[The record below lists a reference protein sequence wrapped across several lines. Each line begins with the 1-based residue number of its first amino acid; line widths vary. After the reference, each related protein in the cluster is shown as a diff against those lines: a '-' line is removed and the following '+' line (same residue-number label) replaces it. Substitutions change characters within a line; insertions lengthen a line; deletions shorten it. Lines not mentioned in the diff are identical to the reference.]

1 MGALPAAH
9 LHPHCPWSLPSRPVS
24 GASRDTDAPT
34 FLDFQFRLKITPGLC
49 DSVRRSDERQG
60 RPGAQEIYGQES
72 PTCVPT
78 LVLPPLR
85 LVSSAGWGPSGAG
98 VPRWHRTGLRKFCV
112 RREPRMLG
120 APCGDRKQERRVVE
134 SLGLYVGRLWRGCDV
149 HALCHGVLC
158 AVALTLWPEECLSLR
173 KRCRR
178 GERARAPLR
187 DETRGQRQ
195 SAHKAK
201 AYTSIVLT
209 FLRVQSSSTPTEV
222 SRACCAGM
230 INS

>member
-1 MGALPAAH
+1 MGALPSAH
-9 LHPHCPWSLPSRPVS
+9 FQPRSPLALPPLGPLVTPMPPR
-24 GASRDTDAPT
+24 
-34 FLDFQFRLKITPGLC
+34 FQDFHFRLKITPGLC
-49 DSVRRSDERQG
+49 HSVRRSDERQG

-72 PTCVPT
+72 PTCVST

-98 VPRWHRTGLRKFCV
+98 VPRRHRTGLNVCV

-120 APCGDRKQERRVVE
+120 APCGDREQERRVVG
-134 SLGLYVGRLWRGCDV
+134 SLGLYVRRLWRGCDV
-149 HALCHGVLC
+149 HAPCHSVLG
-158 AVALTLWPEECLSLR
+158 AVALPLWPEQCLSLR

-187 DETRGQRQ
+187 DETRGQWQ

-222 SRACCAGM
+222 
-230 INS
+230 

>member
-1 MGALPAAH
+1 MAMGALPSAH
-9 LHPHCPWSLPSRPVS
+9 FQPRSPLALPPLGPLVTPMPPR
-24 GASRDTDAPT
+24 
-34 FLDFQFRLKITPGLC
+34 FQDFQFPLKITPGLC
-49 DSVRRSDERQG
+49 HSVRRSDERQG

-72 PTCVPT
+72 PTCVST

-98 VPRWHRTGLRKFCV
+98 VPSRHRTGCENVCV

-120 APCGDRKQERRVVE
+120 APCGDRKQERRVVG
-134 SLGLYVGRLWRGCDV
+134 SLGLHVRRLWRGCDV
-149 HALCHGVLC
+149 HAPCHSVLG
-158 AVALTLWPEECLSLR
+158 AVALPLWPEQCLSLR

-178 GERARAPLR
+178 GERARAQLR
-187 DETRGQRQ
+187 DETRGQWQ

>member
-1 MGALPAAH
+1 MVPAI
-9 LHPHCPWSLPSRPVS
+9 S

-98 VPRWHRTGLRKFCV
+98 VPRRHRTGLRKCLCEAGTTDAGGSV
-112 RREPRMLG
+112 RGPETG
-120 APCGDRKQERRVVE
+120 AACRRIIGIVCGTTVAWVRCACTLPQCPGRSSPPAVARAMPFAPEALPARRTCSCTVERRNA
-134 SLGLYVGRLWRGCDV
+134 R
-149 HALCHGVLC
+149 
-158 AVALTLWPEECLSLR
+158 AVAEC
-173 KRCRR
+173 
-178 GERARAPLR
+178 
-187 DETRGQRQ
+187 T
-195 SAHKAK
+195 
-201 AYTSIVLT
+201 
-209 FLRVQSSSTPTEV
+209 
-222 SRACCAGM
+222 
-230 INS
+230 

>member
-1 MGALPAAH
+1 MSVLPGQGLTAMGALPAAH

-98 VPRWHRTGLRKFCV
+98 VPRRHRTGLRKCLCEAGTTDAGGSV
-112 RREPRMLG
+112 RGPETGAACRRIIGIVCGTTVAWVRCACTLPRCPVRSSPHAVARGMPF
-120 APCGDRKQERRVVE
+120 APEALPARRTCSCTVERRN
-134 SLGLYVGRLWRGCDV
+134 
-149 HALCHGVLC
+149 
-158 AVALTLWPEECLSLR
+158 
-173 KRCRR
+173 
-178 GERARAPLR
+178 ARAAA
-187 DETRGQRQ
+187 ECT
-195 SAHKAK
+195 
-201 AYTSIVLT
+201 
-209 FLRVQSSSTPTEV
+209 
-222 SRACCAGM
+222 
-230 INS
+230 